1 MRKSGD
7 FMLTRLW
14 IRARRAIAIAMA
26 AVMLAVSGPLSLS
39 HAAMV
44 STDQVIGE
52 ESAVS
57 DRERVMDFMAREDVR
72 KEFEALGVDP
82 DEALARAAG
91 MSDAEVREI
100 AGRLDMLPAGQ
111 SAIGAIVGAF
121 VIVFIV
127 LLITDLLGL
136 TDVFSFVRPQR

>member
-1 MRKSGD
+1 M
-7 FMLTRLW
+7 F
-14 IRARRAIAIAMA
+14 
-26 AVMLAVSGPLSLS
+26 AVSGPLSLS
-39 HAAMV
+39 HSAMV

-52 ESAVS
+52 QAVAS

-100 AGRLDMLPAGQ
+100 AGRLDMMPAGQ

-121 VIVFIV
+121 LIVFIV

-136 TDVFSFVRPQR
+136 TDVFPFVRN